1 MEVPDESQ
9 GGDMAPVQNNEQA
22 PMITARDIKAILYLG
37 IRGSVDLPAEM
48 PEAVKAHVVE
58 KYPHK
63 VDISA

>member
-1 MEVPDESQ
+1 
-9 GGDMAPVQNNEQA
+9 MAPVQNNEQA